1 MELEFYNDQ
10 AERTQKMNEVRL
22 QEGRQKTKQAHSDFE
37 ADNANSTYQKE
48 ADNQLHLFMQ
58 EMLRESHNP
67 LEEPTQDLE
76 LPYMDHEEIE

>member
-1 MELEFYNDQ
+1 MESEFYNDQ

-48 ADNQLHLFMQ
+48 ADN
-58 EMLRESHNP
+58 
-67 LEEPTQDLE
+67 
-76 LPYMDHEEIE
+76 